1 MIFFKALH
9 KTNIPSCWAYGR
21 DNATTRERAQG
32 GQMTAIFVCQK
43 LAKFAKEEEQEKEKE
58 KQSKKLGAFNEFI
71 EPIGQVVNLR
81 HRYARCCK
89 RGKRS
94 RPQMQY

>member
-1 MIFFKALH
+1 
-9 KTNIPSCWAYGR
+9 
-21 DNATTRERAQG
+21 
-32 GQMTAIFVCQK
+32 MTAIFVWQK
-43 LAKFAKEEEQEKEKE
+43 LAKFAKEEEQEKEKEKE